1 MSFTFVGN
9 ERILHT
15 VNQFILANH
24 IPHAII
30 IEGDK
35 GTGRKTLAHYIA
47 KAAVCLGDKPPC
59 DSCKCCRLVDNK
71 NHPDIIYVS
80 PEEKKK
86 NISVAQIRTLRNDA
100 FIKPHMLGRKIFI
113 INKAETLNEQSQ
125 NALLKTLEEP
135 PENVLFILI
144 TESVSY
150 FLDTIISRC
159 VCLSLLAPSRQESID
174 YIKTTTDLSLKDI
187 ENAVDSARN
196 NIGKALMLLGRS
208 STPTNALAEEFA
220 AQLFSGAPTIE
231 LLKSVRPL
239 EKDRVA
245 AGEFV
250 AQLKMLIADKIR
262 LENGNTII
270 LPRLLGYYDTLSEMQ
285 PHLITNINLSLFF
298 TALISKFK

>member
-1 MSFTFVGN
+1 MSFTFIGN
-9 ERILHT
+9 ERIIST
-15 VNQFILANH
+15 VNQFICANH

-30 IEGDK
+30 IEGDE
-35 GTGRKTLAHYIA
+35 GTGRKTLAEYIA
-47 KAAVCLGDKPPC
+47 KAAVCQGEKRPC
-59 DSCKCCRLVDNK
+59 DNCKCCRLVDNK
-71 NHPDIIYVS
+71 NHPDIIYVG

-86 NISVAQIRTLRNDA
+86 NISVAQIRTIKNDA

-113 INKAETLNEQSQ
+113 INKADTLNEQAQ

-144 TESVSY
+144 TESVSS

-208 STPTNALAEEFA
+208 SAPTNALAEEFA
-220 AQLFSGAPTIE
+220 IQLFENAPTIE

-239 EKDRVA
+239 EKDRVL

-250 AQLKMLIADKIR
+250 SQLKSLIADRIR
-262 LENGNTII
+262 QESNNPIV

-298 TALISKFK
+298 TALISKLK

>member
-1 MSFTFVGN
+1 MSFSFVGN
-9 ERILHT
+9 ARILET
-15 VNQFILANH
+15 VNRFITAGH

-30 IEGDK
+30 IEGDE
-35 GTGRKTLAHYIA
+35 GTGRKTLANHIA
-47 KAAVCLGDKPPC
+47 KAAVCIGDTRPC
-59 DSCKCCRLVDNK
+59 DNCKCCRLVDGG
-71 NHPDIIYVS
+71 NHPDIIYTA
-80 PEEKKK
+80 PEPKKK
-86 NISVAQIRTLRNDA
+86 NISVAQIRQVRADA
-100 FIKPHMLGRKIFI
+100 YIKPHMPGRKIFI
-113 INKAETLNEQSQ
+113 INKADTMNEQAQ

-144 TESVSY
+144 TESSSA

-174 YIKTTTDLSLKDI
+174 FIKANTDASPIDI

-196 NIGKALMLLGRS
+196 NIGKALTLLGRS

-220 AQLFSGAPTIE
+220 HQLFAGAPAIE
-231 LLKSVRPL
+231 LLKSVHPI

-250 AQLKMLIADKIR
+250 TQLKAIIADKIR
-262 LENGNTII
+262 LGQNNSII
-270 LPRLLGYYDTLSEMQ
+270 LPRLMSYYDTLSEMQ

-298 TALISKFK
+298 TALISKLK

>member
-9 ERILHT
+9 ERILNT
-15 VNQFILANH
+15 VNQFISANH

-30 IEGDK
+30 IEGDE
-35 GTGRKTLAHYIA
+35 GTGRKTLANYIA
-47 KAAVCLGDKPPC
+47 KATVCLDDRPPC

-71 NHPDIIYVS
+71 NHPDIIYIA

-100 FIKPHMLGRKIFI
+100 FIKPHMLGKKVFI
-113 INKAETLNEQSQ
+113 INKADTLNEQAQ
-125 NALLKTLEEP
+125 NTLLKTLEEP

-144 TESVSY
+144 TESVSS

-174 YIKTTTDLSLKDI
+174 YIKSTCDISLKDI

-196 NIGKALMLLGRS
+196 NIGKALILLGRS
-208 STPTNALAEEFA
+208 SAPTNALAEEFA
-220 AQLFSGAPTIE
+220 AQLFSGEPTIE
-231 LLKSVRPL
+231 LLKCVRPL
-239 EKDRVA
+239 EKDRVN
-245 AGEFV
+245 AGEFIT
-250 AQLKMLIADKIR
+250 QLKAIVADRIR
-262 LENGNTII
+262 LESGNPIV

-298 TALISKFK
+298 TALISKLK